1 VRYVL
6 GRARNQIEMNAL
18 DWMFEELWNTPK
30 DKFEWNAILKK
41 ASNMQNEHN
50 KQMSE
55 NKLNF
60 LRSQIA
66 MFHPEWTKEQVHMEA
81 IRVHEEANTI
91 DDDDEGCLYCG
102 S

>member
-1 VRYVL
+1 
-6 GRARNQIEMNAL
+6 MNDAL
-18 DWMFEELWNTPK
+18 NWMFEQLWNTPK
-30 DKFEWNAILKK
+30 DKWEWNAILNK
-41 ASNMQNEHN
+41 ARNMQNEHN

-60 LRSQIA
+60 LKSQISV
-66 MFHPEWTKEQVHMEA
+66 FNPDWTKEQVEMEA
-81 IRVHEEANTI
+81 IRIYNEANTI

>member
-1 VRYVL
+1 
-6 GRARNQIEMNAL
+6 MNAL
-18 DWMFEELWNTPK
+18 DWMFEQLWNTPK
-30 DKFEWNAILKK
+30 DKWEWNAILNK
-41 ASNMQNEHN
+41 ARNMQNEHN

-60 LRSQIA
+60 LKSQISV
-66 MFHPEWTKEQVHMEA
+66 FNPEWTKEQVEMEA
-81 IRVHEEANTI
+81 IRIYNEANTI

>member
-1 VRYVL
+1 
-6 GRARNQIEMNAL
+6 MNEAL
-18 DWMFEELWNTPK
+18 NWMFEQLWNTPK

-41 ASNMQNEHN
+41 ARNMQNEHN

-81 IRVHEEANTI
+81 IRVNEEANTI